1 MVRSSEKQNDF
12 EINQF
17 EKIKLVYAKIVSE
30 RIILEG
36 VLIFMGFSF
45 IQIVVY
51 QISKKAIQQ
60 FFDKNQ
66 LTHMI
71 RGHEVEIEGYKQY
84 QWGNKT
90 FLTTL
95 FSAANYC
102 DVYDNYGAI
111 CILKQNKLEF
121 RKYTA
126 VEHPY
131 VLPDY
136 EDIFQ
141 FSIPFLMEKVNE
153 ILLALVGNSKEDQSS
168 DEEQRKAAEN
178 NIQNCLAQTKRIS
191 LREKFRKKVSFLTK
205 LLSMAKQNRQN
216 QQDLILMG
224 LSSSSKIPKEM
235 IETKNLMIQEKKD
248 QSSKYFQIL
257 KEQDKAEYASPKSL
271 KNCRNNES
279 YGWDND
285 EEEEEEEKEKEKTI
299 YQNQNGAELEEKK
312 IKLEITENQSQSS

>member
-1 MVRSSEKQNDF
+1 MC
-12 EINQF
+12 
-17 EKIKLVYAKIVSE
+17 
-30 RIILEG
+30 
-36 VLIFMGFSF
+36 
-45 IQIVVY
+45 
-51 QISKKAIQQ
+51 
-60 FFDKNQ
+60 
-66 LTHMI
+66 I
-71 RGHEVEIEGYKQY
+71 RD
-84 QWGNKT
+84 
-90 FLTTL
+90 
-95 FSAANYC
+95 S
-102 DVYDNYGAI
+102 
-111 CILKQNKLEF
+111 
-121 RKYTA
+121 KYTA